1 MKFIKRI
8 TVMTVATV
16 YAGYLIQQ
24 AARTRADRVF
34 RLAAGESNYE
44 RAKPKLRRGKIRR
57 WEFSSSSRIT

>member
-24 AARTRADRVF
+24 AARTRA
-34 RLAAGESNYE
+34 E
-44 RAKPKLRRGKIRR
+44 RAKPKPRRGKIRR
-57 WEFSSSSRIT
+57 REFSSSSRIT